1 MKYVLALCAVVSMGC
16 TPTKDA
22 DTVEFERQVGE
33 YLDHDNFILAS
44 STMDERVKAKG
55 AEKVAPSVVQP
66 ILAKWANIEK
76 AELENSAIL
85 GKNRALGKG
94 SDACIGC
101 VLFRK
106 TLGTL
111 APASPE
117 LDTRWKALQPKLEQA
132 ETAAYDTEKNDKRP
146 IVVVWQRGSGGSN
159 AAVEL
164 VSICFVESLRKSFPQ
179 YKWLAESKAPASEA
193 AQFEVTGK
201 TATDQFVDSHTQKEA
216 ARLLSGLRIVITPSH
231 LDATLAARFVAPLEA
246 QSTTQSPDTI
256 RSDLPIGGPP
266 TVEAV
271 REGMKQIEKI
281 RTEVC
286 ASLDKQVRL
295 AAASNTAAPAASQ
308 KR

>member
-1 MKYVLALCAVVSMGC
+1 MKYVLTLCAALSVGC
-16 TPTKDA
+16 TPTKDP
-22 DTVEFERQVGE
+22 DTVEFERRVGD
-33 YLDHDNFILAS
+33 YLDRDSFVLAS
-44 STMDERVKAKG
+44 STIDERVKAQG
-55 AEKVAPSVVQP
+55 ADKVAPSVVQP

-76 AELENSAIL
+76 AELENAATL

-106 TLGTL
+106 TLSSL

-132 ETAAYDTEKNDKRP
+132 ESAAYDAEKNDKRP
-146 IVVVWQRGSGGSN
+146 IVVVWQQGSGGSN
-159 AAVEL
+159 AAVDL
-164 VSICFVESLRKSFPQ
+164 ISICFVESLRKAFPN
-179 YKWLAESKAPASEA
+179 YKWLTESKAPASEA

-201 TATDQFVDSHTQKEA
+201 SATDKFVDSHTQKEA

-231 LDATLAARFVAPLEA
+231 LDATLAARFTGPLEA
-246 QSTTQSPDTI
+246 QSSTQSPDTI

-286 ASLDKQVRL
+286 ASLDKQVQ
-295 AAASNTAAPAASQ
+295 AAASSDTAAPAASQ